1 MSHFLPDSE
10 GKCDIDAVACRAVP
24 HLEANGQRLY
34 YEEHGE
40 GEPLLCV
47 MGLSADTLAWALQVP
62 AWSQRHRTIVFDN
75 RDVGRS
81 SQAAADY
88 EVTDMAADALAL
100 ADALDLEEFH
110 LLGVSM
116 GGAIS
121 QEAALAAPQRVRTL
135 TLVVTFGGSGA
146 WGRAQGASWAKRVQG
161 MSREERVEEL
171 LLLCL
176 SERTFENTEFVDFM
190 RQTLLANP
198 HPQPVDAFVRQLTAT
213 SRHEARDR
221 LGSLAL
227 PVHVIGAEHDVLL
240 PVWKSRE
247 LAELI
252 PGARLT
258 VIEGAAHGVN
268 LEAAEPFNAAVLDF
282 LAAAAPAR

>member
-1 MSHFLPDSE
+1 
-10 GKCDIDAVACRAVP
+10 VP
-24 HLEANGQRLY
+24 HLEVNGQRLY

-47 MGLSADTLAWALQVP
+47 MGLSADTLAWALQVR
-62 AWSQRHRTIVFDN
+62 AWSESYRTIVFDN
-75 RDVGRS
+75 RDVGQS
-81 SQAAADY
+81 SHADGDY
-88 EVTDMAADALAL
+88 EVTEMAADTLAL
-100 ADALDLEEFH
+100 ADALGLDDFH
-110 LLGVSM
+110 LLGLSM
-116 GGAIS
+116 GGTIS
-121 QEAALAAPQRVRTL
+121 QEVALAAPQRVKTL

-146 WGRAQGASWAKRVQG
+146 WGRTQGKSWAKRVQA
-161 MSREERVEEL
+161 MSREDRLEEL

-176 SERTFENTEFVDFM
+176 SEKTFENAEFVEFLRLTM
-190 RQTLLANP
+190 LSNP
-198 HPQPVDAFVRQLTAT
+198 NPQPVDAFVRQLLAT

-221 LGSLAL
+221 IGAL
-227 PVHVIGAEHDVLL
+227 SMPVHVIGAEHDVLV

-258 VIEGAAHGVN
+258 VLEGAAHGLN

>member
-1 MSHFLPDSE
+1 M
-10 GKCDIDAVACRAVP
+10 P
-24 HLEANGQRLY
+24 HAEVNGQRLY

-47 MGLSADTLAWALQVP
+47 MGLSADTLSWALQIP
-62 AWSQRHRTIVFDN
+62 SWSQHYRTIVFDN
-75 RDVGRS
+75 RDVGQS
-81 SQAAADY
+81 SEASGEY
-88 EVTDMAADALAL
+88 EVADMATDTLAL
-100 ADALDLEEFH
+100 ADALGLESFN
-110 LLGVSM
+110 LLGLSM

-121 QEAALAAPQRVRTL
+121 QELVLAAPERVRTL
-135 TLVVTFGGSGA
+135 TLAVTFGGGGA
-146 WGRAQGASWAKRVQG
+146 WGRTQGQSWSRRMAG
-161 MSREERVEEL
+161 MSREDRVEEL

-176 SERTFENTEFVDFM
+176 SEQTFENTEFVDFL
-190 RQTLLANP
+190 RQALLANP
-198 HPQPVDAFVRQLTAT
+198 HPQSAEAFVRQLLAT

-221 LGSLAL
+221 LGSLDL

-240 PVWKSRE
+240 PIWKSRE

-282 LAAAAPAR
+282 LAAAAPAA

>member
-1 MSHFLPDSE
+1 M
-10 GKCDIDAVACRAVP
+10 P
-24 HLEANGQRLY
+24 HAEVNGQRLY
-34 YEEHGE
+34 YEVHGE

-47 MGLSADTLAWALQVP
+47 MGLSADTLAWTLQVP
-62 AWSQRHRTIVFDN
+62 AWSQRYRTIVFDN
-75 RDVGRS
+75 RDVGQS
-81 SQAAADY
+81 SEASGEY
-88 EVTDMAADALAL
+88 EIADMAADALAL
-100 ADALDLEEFH
+100 ADALELEEFH

-116 GGAIS
+116 GGTIS
-121 QEAALAAPQRVRTL
+121 QELALVAPERVRTL
-135 TLVVTFGGSGA
+135 SLVVTFGGSGA
-146 WGRAQGASWAKRVQG
+146 WGVAQGRSWAKRVQG
-161 MSREERVEEL
+161 MSPEDRVEEL

-176 SERTFENTEFVDFM
+176 SEKTFENAELVDFM

-198 HPQPVDAFVRQLTAT
+198 HPQSVEAFVRQLLAT

-221 LGSLAL
+221 LGSLAM
-227 PVHVIGAEHDVLL
+227 PVHVVGAEHDVLV

-252 PGARLT
+252 HGARLT
-258 VIEGAAHGVN
+258 VIDGAAHGVN